1 MVGVADG
8 KSDRVRVVSAFS
20 ELASIPPKSIW
31 DGAVARA
38 VEGDRLTFSVIEFE
52 SGSVVPEH
60 HHENEQV
67 GLLVRGSIT
76 LTAGGETREL
86 VPGGTWCIRA
96 DVAHSAEV
104 GAEGA
109 VVIEVFAPGR
119 SDWETVAAGEPRLP
133 QWP

>member
-1 MVGVADG
+1 MGDAAG
-8 KSDRVRVVSAFS
+8 GSDRVRVVSAFS
-20 ELASIPPKSIW
+20 ELATIPPKSIW

-52 SGSVVPEH
+52 PGSVVPEH

-67 GLLVRGSIT
+67 GVLVRGSIT
-76 LTAGGETREL
+76 LTAGAETREL

-96 DVAHSAEV
+96 DVPHSAEV

-109 VVIEVFAPGR
+109 VVIEVFTPVR
-119 SDWETVAAGEPRLP
+119 DDWGSVAAGEPRTP
-133 QWP
+133 SWP